1 MMYVLYDIVRY
12 RIVRCRLFTPHYNST
27 SYSYTITRTQ
37 RHKERDACIEGCA
50 VEVSHISHQKH
61 CKRNAKRDNIMADE
75 IAMEEGAMPSRSSN
89 PSKSRKSKMKMI
101 KANTPMEIFA
111 GCVAAVSIGT
121 SVTAMVFNGG
131 TALVYVAGGLSSV
144 IGPYAY
150 YQQTKLTDIIALKET
165 HEAVKREVDRLQA
178 ENVRLNETVG
188 ELSDTV
194 DKLEDVEQA
203 LDVITQTQGQ
213 SVAAFA
219 EQVKENRD
227 ILGQMQKNLRAN
239 VLQNLLQVV
248 IRSDQDDSMQI
259 EMDEV
264 DDLIARIKKINGVEV
279 SEERFKRAIRSSGG
293 SLSSVMDIIKNLMA
307 EDTSEEEQIFTV
319 KNE

>member
-1 MMYVLYDIVRY
+1 
-12 RIVRCRLFTPHYNST
+12 
-27 SYSYTITRTQ
+27 
-37 RHKERDACIEGCA
+37 
-50 VEVSHISHQKH
+50 
-61 CKRNAKRDNIMADE
+61 
-75 IAMEEGAMPSRSSN
+75 
-89 PSKSRKSKMKMI
+89 
-101 KANTPMEIFA
+101 MEILSGA
-111 GCVAAVSIGT
+111 LATVSIGT
-121 SVTAMVFNGG
+121 SVTAMVMVPQTIVFI
-131 TALVYVAGGLSSV
+131 AGALSSV
-144 IGPYAY
+144 VGPYAY

-188 ELSDTV
+188 ELSDTI

-248 IRSDQDDSMQI
+248 IRSDQDDNMQI
-259 EMDEV
+259 EEDEI
-264 DDLIARIKKINGVEV
+264 DDLISRIKKINGVEV
-279 SEERFKRAIRSSGG
+279 REDRFKDAIMSSGG

-307 EDTSEEEQIFTV
+307 DDTSGENQIFII
-319 KNE
+319 KED

>member
-1 MMYVLYDIVRY
+1 MPDD
-12 RIVRCRLFTPHYNST
+12 S
-27 SYSYTITRTQ
+27 
-37 RHKERDACIEGCA
+37 
-50 VEVSHISHQKH
+50 
-61 CKRNAKRDNIMADE
+61 
-75 IAMEEGAMPSRSSN
+75 AMEEGGIPSQSSS
-89 PSKSRKSKMKMI
+89 PKKGKKL
-101 KANTPMEIFA
+101 KKVWAHTPMEIFSGA
-111 GCVAAVSIGT
+111 VAVVSVGT
-121 SVTAMVFNGG
+121 SVTAIVMNPG
-131 TALVYVAGGLSSV
+131 TIVYIAGALSSV

-165 HEAVKREVDRLQA
+165 HEAVKREVDRLQR
-178 ENVRLNETVG
+178 ENIRLNETVG
-188 ELSDTV
+188 ELSDTI

-248 IRSDQDDSMQI
+248 IRSDQDDNMQI
-259 EMDEV
+259 EEDEI
-264 DDLIARIKKINGVEV
+264 DDLISRIKKINGVEV
-279 SEERFKRAIRSSGG
+279 REDRFKDAIMSSGG

-307 EDTSEEEQIFTV
+307 DDISGEDEIFII
-319 KNE
+319 KDENK

>member
-1 MMYVLYDIVRY
+1 
-12 RIVRCRLFTPHYNST
+12 
-27 SYSYTITRTQ
+27 
-37 RHKERDACIEGCA
+37 
-50 VEVSHISHQKH
+50 
-61 CKRNAKRDNIMADE
+61 MADE
-75 IAMEEGAMPSRSSN
+75 IAMEEGGMPSRSSN
-89 PSKSRKSKMKMI
+89 SPRSRKGMKMV
-101 KANTPMEIFA
+101 KANTPMEILA

-121 SVTAMVFNGG
+121 SVTSMIFNGSI
-131 TALVYVAGGLSSV
+131 LVYVAGALSSV

-178 ENVRLNETVG
+178 ENIRLNETVG
-188 ELSDTV
+188 ELADTV

-219 EQVKENRD
+219 DQVKENRE
-227 ILGQMQKNLRAN
+227 ILLAMQKNLRAN

-248 IRSDQDDSMQI
+248 IRSDLDDSMQI
-259 EMDEV
+259 EIDEV

-279 SEERFKRAIRSSGG
+279 SEERFKRAIKSSGG

-307 EDTSEEEQIFTV
+307 EDTADEDKIFTV
-319 KNE
+319 MSD

>member
-1 MMYVLYDIVRY
+1 VIVSMPGEPD
-12 RIVRCRLFTPHYNST
+12 V
-27 SYSYTITRTQ
+27 
-37 RHKERDACIEGCA
+37 
-50 VEVSHISHQKH
+50 
-61 CKRNAKRDNIMADE
+61 
-75 IAMEEGAMPSRSSN
+75 EEGGAPLSS
-89 PSKSRKSKMKMI
+89 SSAKKSKKLNKVMSH
-101 KANTPMEIFA
+101 TPMEILS
-111 GCVAAVSIGT
+111 GGVAAVSVGT
-121 SVTAMVFNGG
+121 SVTAMILNPMTPVF
-131 TALVYVAGGLSSV
+131 VAGALSSV

-150 YQQTKLTDIIALKET
+150 YQQTKLTDIVALKET

-188 ELSDTV
+188 ELSDTI

-219 EQVKENRD
+219 EQVKENRE

-248 IRSDQDDSMQI
+248 IRSDQDDNMQI
-259 EMDEV
+259 EEDEI
-264 DDLIARIKKINGVEV
+264 DDLISRIKKINGVEV
-279 SEERFKRAIRSSGG
+279 REDRFKDAIMSSGG

-307 EDTSEEEQIFTV
+307 DDISGEDEIFIIKEE
-319 KNE
+319 NN

>member
-1 MMYVLYDIVRY
+1 MWYCIVPLDRKFLDNRVL
-12 RIVRCRLFTPHYNST
+12 LSF
-27 SYSYTITRTQ
+27 TRTPQ
-37 RHKERDACIEGCA
+37 QTKTINDTKRLIKNSCIIER
-50 VEVSHISHQKH
+50 SQKH
-61 CKRNAKRDNIMADE
+61 CSINAKRDNIMADE
-75 IAMEEGAMPSRSSN
+75 IAMEEGGMPSRSSN
-89 PSKSRKSKMKMI
+89 SPRSRKGMKMV
-101 KANTPMEIFA
+101 KANTPMEILA

-121 SVTAMVFNGG
+121 SVTAMIFNAGS
-131 TALVYVAGGLSSV
+131 TIIYVAGALSSV

-178 ENVRLNETVG
+178 ENIRLNETVG
-188 ELSDTV
+188 ELADTI

-219 EQVKENRD
+219 DQVKENRE
-227 ILGQMQKNLRAN
+227 ILLAMQKNLRAN

-248 IRSDQDDSMQI
+248 IRSDLDDSIQI

-279 SEERFKRAIRSSGG
+279 SEERFKRAIKSSGG

-307 EDTSEEEQIFTV
+307 EDTADEDKIFTV
-319 KNE
+319 KGD

>member
-1 MMYVLYDIVRY
+1 
-12 RIVRCRLFTPHYNST
+12 
-27 SYSYTITRTQ
+27 
-37 RHKERDACIEGCA
+37 
-50 VEVSHISHQKH
+50 
-61 CKRNAKRDNIMADE
+61 MADVE
-75 IAMEEGAMPSRSSN
+75 NGGGGSTPATSTGPTKSN
-89 PSKSRKSKMKMI
+89 KKLKKVW
-101 KANTPMEIFA
+101 AHTPMEIFSGA
-111 GCVAAVSIGT
+111 LATVSVGT
-121 SVTAMVFNGG
+121 SVTAIVMAYSPIVL
-131 TALVYVAGGLSSV
+131 TAGILSSV
-144 IGPYAY
+144 VGPYAY

-188 ELSDTV
+188 ELSDTI

-248 IRSDQDDSMQI
+248 IRSDQDDNMTI
-259 EMDEV
+259 EEDEI
-264 DDLIARIKKINGVEV
+264 DDLINRIKKINGVEV
-279 SEERFKRAIRSSGG
+279 REEKFKDRIISSGG

-307 EDTSEEEQIFTV
+307 DDVSKEDEIFII
-319 KNE
+319 KED